1 MARSWFWT
9 MARGS
14 SPLARG
20 PPKSMWVQ
28 RWWQGL
34 IPARAGTTLW
44 GHLLVRRGCGS
55 SPLARGPLISD
66 AINIITGRLIPAR
79 AGTTYSSFS
88 AWRAVGAH
96 PRSRGDHHASKASV
110 MCAAGSSPLA
120 RGPLQCAPKRIAKS
134 GLIPA
139 RAGTT
144 CTRRLRSR
152 WCGAHPRSRGDHCWV
167 GTYKG

>member
-79 AGTTYSSFS
+79 AGTTPRSMMSG
-88 AWRAVGAH
+88 WPTGAH
-96 PRSRGDHHASKASV
+96 PRSRGDHILELFGLA
-110 MCAAGSSPLA
+110 CGWGSSPLA
-120 RGPLQCAPKRIAKS
+120 RGPQQSLSLAVPAP

-144 CTRRLRSR
+144 PMRPKTHRKI
-152 WCGAHPRSRGDHCWV
+152 GAHPRSRGDHV
-167 GTYKG
+167 HT